1 MGRHPG
7 KLTPPLEL
15 IGAAEFARL
24 LGTSQQ
30 NVSLAG
36 QRALKPAYRGRF
48 PRPDAVFEG
57 RPLWRR
63 DRAEEYARNKN
74 TPPST

>member
-1 MGRHPG
+1 M
-7 KLTPPLEL
+7 TENQPLEL

-24 LGTSQQ
+24 LGTTQQ

-36 QRALKPAYRGRF
+36 QRALKSTYRGKF
-48 PRPDAVFEG
+48 LRPDAVFEG

-63 DRAEEYARNKN
+63 DRAEEYAAQNKN
-74 TPPST
+74 TPPSV

>member
-1 MGRHPG
+1 M
-7 KLTPPLEL
+7 TENQPLEL

-24 LGTSQQ
+24 LGTTQQ

-36 QRALKPAYRGRF
+36 QRALKPTYRGRF

-63 DRAEEYARNKN
+63 DRAEVYAQSKKS
-74 TPPST
+74 PPSV

>member
-1 MGRHPG
+1 MGGSPG

-24 LGTSQQ
+24 LGTTQQ

-36 QRALKPAYRGRF
+36 QRALKPTYRGKF

-63 DRAEEYARNKN
+63 DRAEEFARRNKKN
-74 TPPST
+74 

>member
-1 MGRHPG
+1 M
-7 KLTPPLEL
+7 TENQPLEL

-24 LGTSQQ
+24 LGTTQQ

-36 QRALKPAYRGRF
+36 QRALKPTYRGKF

-57 RPLWRR
+57 RSLWRK
-63 DRAEEYARNKN
+63 DRAEEYAQSKKS
-74 TPPST
+74 PPST

>member
-1 MGRHPG
+1 M
-7 KLTPPLEL
+7 TEYQPLEL

-24 LGTSQQ
+24 IGTTQQ

-36 QRALKPAYRGRF
+36 QRALKPAYRGNF
-48 PRPDAVFEG
+48 LRPDAVFEG

-63 DRAEEYARNKN
+63 DRAEEYAQSKKS
-74 TPPST
+74 PPSA

>member
-1 MGRHPG
+1 MIRMSDYQ
-7 KLTPPLEL
+7 PLEL
-15 IGAAEFARL
+15 IGATEFARL
-24 LGTSQQ
+24 LSTTQQ

-36 QRALKPAYRGRF
+36 QRALKPTYRGKF

-63 DRAEEYARNKN
+63 DRAEEYAQSKN
-74 TPPST
+74 SPPSA